1 MEILTRTLFKEFL
14 IFIPLLFTYGIYKL
28 FELDSNNSFNVK
40 EPKVKIQ
47 PMKQPLK
54 GPALYTTKINRIIIY
69 DNRYFQHQLKKNCKW
84 ILHNTNGPAV
94 VDSLLK
100 RSSFFINGVEY
111 ENEFQYLV
119 AKGDYENDKNNL

>member
-1 MEILTRTLFKEFL
+1 MVYIN
-14 IFIPLLFTYGIYKL
+14 YGIYKL
-28 FELDSNNSFNVK
+28 FELDSNNSLNIK
-40 EPKVKIQ
+40 KPKVKIQ

-69 DNRYFQHQLKKNCKW
+69 DNRYFQHQLKKNGKW